1 MPEEGATLSRTTK
14 LRKQVRQAGDFLRRT
29 PSFLPSRN
37 ASEGPY
43 ASAYASPC
51 MSERRRWIPSSKT
64 SINVTPRQPLRTL
77 ASTPRQCHLARRS
90 STFYVPPP
98 PPTPQTAAPVSVAT
112 PTPATP
118 RIATYRRIYS
128 PEWQQVPLQVSND
141 AADDVTTCPLLAS
154 SASDTSSGCESGTSY
169 FTINFEAINFEAINF
184 GSNRWVS
191 ATGT

>member
-169 FTINFEAINFEAINF
+169 FTINF